1 MRGLRIRCDS
11 SDRTRRPPGCV
22 RLPACTIARSSLAP
36 VSVPMFLTGL
46 FPVTTGSVGPCAS
59 AQAAI
64 QMSFTPRPLR
74 GVAQSS
80 LGELGPDSPFFEVG
94 GGERPE
100 HRTSSID
107 GYRAAELRSSQ
118 QDEWERGASAALSA
132 SELATDMRR
141 REPGDLLDVLE
152 PVALLDQA
160 YRVLQRPAAPGGGH
174 AAHLHRPPVS
184 RRPPAPSTS
193 HARILPAATL
203 ACVTSSPA
211 TWRAGRRL
219 AASPPRRQ
227 MTAGATRVH
236 LHHRANAGPAAG
248 ADRGAARDRQAG
260 PRLCGDVSARTSGI
274 DALAWAAP
282 TRRASA
288 TGRRRRPTDTA
299 PGAPQPPV
307 GPNGISRRSY
317 RTASELGYVRGA
329 GVAGAFGGGPTRCPG
344 TRLDVGEA
352 LGWRR
357 SRRMPVAAPT

>member
-1 MRGLRIRCDS
+1 MAGRRGVPGGVAGGGAARGGRGPVPGRT
-11 SDRTRRPPGCV
+11 DRAAGCSPTPDTRPAPRWRSTPGW
-22 RLPACTIARSSLAP
+22 RSATPKTPTRKRSPVSPYRQPNHLAP
-36 VSVPMFLTGL
+36 DDTDPSIRPTD
-46 FPVTTGSVGPCAS
+46 GS
-59 AQAAI
+59 
-64 QMSFTPRPLR
+64 R
-74 GVAQSS
+74 
-80 LGELGPDSPFFEVG
+80 
-94 GGERPE
+94 
-100 HRTSSID
+100 
-107 GYRAAELRSSQ
+107 
-118 QDEWERGASAALSA
+118 

-219 AASPPRRQ
+219 AASPPRRLAASPPRRQ

-274 DALAWAAP
+274 DALA
-282 TRRASA
+282 
-288 TGRRRRPTDTA
+288 
-299 PGAPQPPV
+299 
-307 GPNGISRRSY
+307 
-317 RTASELGYVRGA
+317 
-329 GVAGAFGGGPTRCPG
+329 
-344 TRLDVGEA
+344 
-352 LGWRR
+352 
-357 SRRMPVAAPT
+357 